1 MALEIERRFLV
12 SGEAWRA
19 HAGCAQPLR
28 QGYLAASAE
37 GVTVRLRI
45 KGNNQ
50 AWLTLKAPAG
60 VSGLVRHE
68 FEYAIP
74 VDDAEAMWH
83 LAPHRLEK
91 TRWLLDLPGGEW
103 VVDCFAGMNAPLVLA
118 EVELPQV
125 DQSVAIPPWCGLEI
139 TGESLWSNAVLAQHP
154 VQSWPLEERLQHGL
168 A

>member
-45 KGNNQ
+45 KDNIQ

-60 VSGLVRHE
+60 VSGSSPSDAV
-68 FEYAIP
+68 P
-74 VDDAEAMWH
+74 VSTW
-83 LAPHRLEK
+83 PR
-91 TRWLLDLPGGEW
+91 RP
-103 VVDCFAGMNAPLVLA
+103 
-118 EVELPQV
+118 PQ
-125 DQSVAIPPWCGLEI
+125 E
-139 TGESLWSNAVLAQHP
+139 
-154 VQSWPLEERLQHGL
+154 
-168 A
+168 

>member
-45 KGNNQ
+45 KDNNQ

-68 FEYAIP
+68 FEYVIP
-74 VDDAEAMWH
+74 VDDAEAMWK

-103 VVDCFAGMNAPLVLA
+103 VVD
-118 EVELPQV
+118 
-125 DQSVAIPPWCGLEI
+125 
-139 TGESLWSNAVLAQHP
+139 
-154 VQSWPLEERLQHGL
+154 
-168 A
+168 

>member
-1 MALEIERRFLV
+1 MRSSVASWL

-83 LAPHRLEK
+83 LAPHRLE
-91 TRWLLDLPGGEW
+91 TVSYTHLTLPTI
-103 VVDCFAGMNAPLVLA
+103 C
-118 EVELPQV
+118 
-125 DQSVAIPPWCGLEI
+125 SV
-139 TGESLWSNAVLAQHP
+139 
-154 VQSWPLEERLQHGL
+154 
-168 A
+168 

>member
-12 SGEAWRA
+12 CEETWRA

-45 KGNNQ
+45 KGDDQ

-68 FEYAIP
+68 FEYVIP
-74 VDDAEAMWH
+74 VDDAEAMWQ

-91 TRWLLDLPGGEW
+91 SRWLLAVSYTHLTLPTK
-103 VVDCFAGMNAPLVLA
+103 A
-118 EVELPQV
+118 
-125 DQSVAIPPWCGLEI
+125 
-139 TGESLWSNAVLAQHP
+139 
-154 VQSWPLEERLQHGL
+154 
-168 A
+168 